1 MLISDWSSDVCSS
14 DLEHV
19 YRGAEVAFTQQ
30 RVEAAG
36 ERARRAHLF
45 HDRLAQF
52 LFAPDVFGHDRL
64 EQVEALLDRE
74 LRIAGEGLACGGDRL
89 VDIGGR
95 AERDRTRDFQIGRA
109 SCRERVC
116 TYV

>member
-45 HDRLAQF
+45 HDRLAPF

-74 LRIAGEGLACGGDRL
+74 LRIARSE
-89 VDIGGR
+89 
-95 AERDRTRDFQIGRA
+95 ERRVGTECVSTCRSRCSPDQIKKH
-109 SCRERVC
+109 
-116 TYV
+116 THYNNTMPDT